1 MNAIRYDEE
10 TERALRLFIALT
22 RSCSSVTEHSRR
34 DIVRHGLKPS
44 EFAVLELLYHKGP
57 IPLGGVAERLLLATG
72 SVTHVIDQLEKQ
84 DLVKR
89 VACPR
94 DRRVLYADLT
104 EKGRALIAD
113 IFPPHAARIRQAVAG
128 LSPEEQ
134 EAATALLKKL
144 GLAAKASL
152 E

>member
-1 MNAIRYDEE
+1 VVVAGIADLEQHRFEHR
-10 TERALRLFIALT
+10 TRALMLSGGQQRL
-22 RSCSSVTEHSRR
+22 
-34 DIVRHGLKPS
+34 
-44 EFAVLELLYHKGP
+44 
-57 IPLGGVAERLLLATG
+57 AERLLLATG

-113 IFPPHAARIRQAVAG
+113 IFPAHAASIRQAVAG

-134 EAATALLKKL
+134 EAATTLLKKL
-144 GLAAKASL
+144 GLAAMANL